1 MGEIKKKLQ
10 QLTGEKKL
18 RKDQFLILVLVGML
32 LCVISLPT
40 EKEKIKSNLWD
51 TTDDKIQNK
60 QTFDTET
67 KAETENSGY
76 AAYWEEKLEES
87 LRFVEGAGQVRV
99 LITLAGSEEQVLT
112 RDGREEV
119 SDTQETDAA
128 GGSRHVSETKLD
140 RSVVRTVDERGK
152 EVPLVVRTISPDV
165 EGVVVIAQGAG
176 SERVRRDIIEA
187 IQVLFEVDM
196 NRIAIIKMK
205 TNNQ

>member
-1 MGEIKKKLQ
+1 MGEIKKKWQ
-10 QLTGEKKL
+10 QLTGGKKF
-18 RKDQFLILVLVGML
+18 RKDQCLILVLVGML

-40 EKEKIKSNLWD
+40 EKEKSKSNLWD

-60 QTFDTET
+60 QMFDSTEE
-67 KAETENSGY
+67 ADNSSY
-76 AAYWEEKLEES
+76 AAHWEEKLEES

-112 RDGREEV
+112 RDGKEEV

-128 GGSRHVSETKLD
+128 GGSRHVSETRLD

-152 EVPLVVRTISPDV
+152 EVPLVVRTIAPEV

-205 TNNQ
+205 INNQ

>member
-10 QLTGEKKL
+10 QLTGGKKL
-18 RKDQFLILVLVGML
+18 RKDQCLILVLVGML

-40 EKEKIKSNLWD
+40 EKENTKSNFWD
-51 TTDDKIQNK
+51 TSNDKVENK
-60 QTFDTET
+60 QMFDSV
-67 KAETENSGY
+67 AEAENGSY
-76 AAYWEEKLEES
+76 AAQWEEKLEES

-112 RDGREEV
+112 RDGKEEV

-128 GGSRHVSETKLD
+128 GGSRHVTETKLD

-152 EVPLVVRTISPDV
+152 EVPLVVRTISPEV

-187 IQVLFEVDM
+187 IQVLFDVDM
-196 NRIAIIKMK
+196 NRISIIKMK

>member
-40 EKEKIKSNLWD
+40 EKEKGKSNLWD
-51 TTDDKIQNK
+51 TSDDKIQNK
-60 QTFDTET
+60 QTFET
-67 KAETENSGY
+67 DMETDHSSY

-112 RDGREEV
+112 RDGKEEV